1 MYWNHKNSS
10 GLKMQRNKKQKENFK
25 KKIEVYKKIKFFY
38 KLKKL
43 VHHTT
48 DLSEDSDAN

>member
-1 MYWNHKNSS
+1 
-10 GLKMQRNKKQKENFK
+10 MQRNKKQKENFK